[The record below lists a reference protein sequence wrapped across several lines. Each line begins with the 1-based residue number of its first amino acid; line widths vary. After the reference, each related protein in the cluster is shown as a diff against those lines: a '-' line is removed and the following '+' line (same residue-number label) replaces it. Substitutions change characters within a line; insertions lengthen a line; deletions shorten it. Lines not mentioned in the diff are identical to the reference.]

1 MFRYFAENIAFIL
14 IKNKILNIKN
24 WEVYVYGIEVILLNL
39 VLLLSLLG
47 ISIVGKS
54 LQLFIGFLLF
64 FIPIRIFAGGYHAKH
79 SETCFGVSIG
89 LYIVA
94 TIIFNQFPN
103 LYKNTF
109 AIVLFMFAIV
119 ILLIWSPIKNPNHPM
134 ADYQYKRN
142 RKIVYGIIVI
152 DLVVFVITS
161 IMNYTVA
168 SSEVIFILLASV
180 FLVIGKIENCNKEKK
195 EHLKKSKERRVFKDY

>member
-1 MFRYFAENIAFIL
+1 MFEYLAENITFLL
-14 IKNKILNIKN
+14 IKHKILNIKN
-24 WEVYVYGIEVILLNL
+24 REVYTYAIEVILLNSI
-39 VLLLSLLG
+39 LLAVLLG
-47 ISIVGKS
+47 ISIAGKCFIFFVGY
-54 LQLFIGFLLF
+54 LLF
-64 FIPIRIFAGGYHAKH
+64 FVPIRKFAGGYHAKH

-109 AIVLFMFAIV
+109 TIVLFMFAIV
-119 ILLIWSPIKNPNHPM
+119 ILLIWSPLKNPNHPM